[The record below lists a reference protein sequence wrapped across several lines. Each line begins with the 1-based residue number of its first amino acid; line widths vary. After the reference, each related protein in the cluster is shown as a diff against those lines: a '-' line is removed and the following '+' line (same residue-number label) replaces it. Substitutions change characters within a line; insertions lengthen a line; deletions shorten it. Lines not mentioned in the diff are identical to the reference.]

1 LSLKNMKKIH
11 VPDGPF
17 KMTLSENLRRFALF
31 SAGIFIFFIV
41 LFGLT
46 LTLVYSQM
54 LPFIAPDTA
63 STITEAA
70 FHNILPIA
78 GILFAPSA
86 IVAWWLARAINR
98 NRQLKA
104 RLDLNERVLEM
115 VSDDVYI
122 HSIDGNRLYASKPDA
137 RNGGASR
144 SNITTQDA
152 IFNELIKPRIRGLME
167 SGEISWEST
176 HDTEE
181 SSVPVEVRSRIVAV
195 DKQDS
200 ILSVVS
206 DISERK
212 RNEEELRRSSEKL
225 QRAMNSTIDS
235 MASIAEAR
243 DPYTAGHQQRVAR
256 LAVAIARELNL
267 SEEQIEGIRVAGA
280 LHDIGKISVPAE
292 ILSKPGRLRK
302 SEFELVKDHAEI
314 GYGLLKMI
322 EFSRPVAQI
331 VLQHHERMDGS
342 GYPGGLTGEQILI
355 EARIMGVADVIESMS
370 SHRPYRPAFSIEKA
384 LLEIIMKKD
393 ILYDAS
399 VVEACVRLFND
410 KGFKFDQG
418 DKA

>member
-1 LSLKNMKKIH
+1 
-11 VPDGPF
+11 
-17 KMTLSENLRRFALF
+17 
-31 SAGIFIFFIV
+31 
-41 LFGLT
+41 
-46 LTLVYSQM
+46 M
-54 LPFIAPDTA
+54 L
-63 STITEAA
+63 
-70 FHNILPIA
+70 L
-78 GILFAPSA
+78 LPSA
-86 IVAWWLARAINR
+86 VSSWWLTHNVNR
-98 NRQLKA
+98 NRQLRR
-104 RLDLNERVLEM
+104 RLEVDEQVLEM
-115 VSDDVYI
+115 VNDAIYV
-122 HSIDGNRLYASKPDA
+122 HTVDGARLYASKPDA
-137 RNGGASR
+137 RNGGATR
-144 SNITTQDA
+144 NNIVAQDS
-152 IFNELIKPRIRGLME
+152 IYNELIGPRIQGLMK

-176 HDTEE
+176 HSTEDA
-181 SSVPVEVRSRIVAV
+181 SIPVEVRSRIIKM

-200 ILSVVS
+200 VLSVVR

-212 RNEEELRRSSEKL
+212 RSEEALRRSSEKL

-256 LAVAIARELNL
+256 LATAIAKELNL
-267 SEEQIEGIRVAGA
+267 TEEQIEGIRVAGT

-342 GYPGGLTGEQILI
+342 GYPGKLTREQIFI

-370 SHRPYRPAFSIEKA
+370 SHRPYRPAYSIEKA
-384 LLEIIMKKD
+384 LLEIIMKKG
-393 ILYDAS
+393 ILYDTE

-410 KGFKFDQG
+410 KGFKFD
-418 DKA
+418 